1 MSVSL
6 GWIAPLFHTLKKRPL
21 CRRRE
26 TRASWLSYYRA
37 VVMLRGRTF
46 TYGTGSPEMLSARS
60 CTVKGSGLVYIF
72 LSTIISLSSEIACD
86 GFSPFGQALAQFIM
100 VWQR

>member
-1 MSVSL
+1 MSVSVGL
-6 GWIAPLFHTLKKRPL
+6 RPCFTPSKSGPL

-26 TRASWLSYYRA
+26 TRESWLSYYRA

-72 LSTIISLSSEIACD
+72 LSAIISLSSEIACD